1 MLQTITIECLVR
13 FLLLNFCDQPQS
25 ICLGTTVTL
34 CRWLDL
40 FSNGWVRHLGE
51 FHESKS
57 GMFEEELVLM
67 LGCGV
72 AGSVIVA
79 NI

>member
-1 MLQTITIECLVR
+1 MA
-13 FLLLNFCDQPQS
+13 
-25 ICLGTTVTL
+25 L

-72 AGSVIVA
+72 AGCV
-79 NI
+79 